1 MIVALKYIGFLLLVG
16 FAAWIAFYHAAC
28 RLLLLVPSE
37 PAQVCTGLLA
47 GILAGVFTANAYVWR
62 NQVCAK
68 CEKDSCP
75 GGRDR

>member
-1 MIVALKYIGFLLLVG
+1 MIVALRYIGFLLLVG
-16 FAAWIAFYHAAC
+16 FAAWIAFYHVAW
-28 RLLLLVPSE
+28 
-37 PAQVCTGLLA
+37 LLA
-47 GILAGVFTANAYVWR
+47 GILAGVFTVNAYVWR